1 MPHTVY
7 NAHDVAK
14 ATGIAYARPVTGRG
28 WPGWSYAGT
37 EYHEGGWDAMV
48 AATGITEWVRVLDD
62 WFPASVVPLLAS
74 CGVRDRH
81 GRKLTAKPGRPCEAV
96 IVSDSWYSPRC
107 ARPATT
113 TRPNIGMW
121 SRMDEVPCCAMHAN
135 VADRRKANTERIRR
149 QVREAS
155 ETARRRADA
164 LDAAAEVL
172 TWAGPLLAD
181 LGIHPATLTP
191 GTAGDRGGVLVPAET
206 VATLVELLT
215 GEHYVRP
222 SHDPEA

>member
-1 MPHTVY
+1 M
-7 NAHDVAK
+7 
-14 ATGIAYARPVTGRG
+14 
-28 WPGWSYAGT
+28 
-37 EYHEGGWDAMV
+37 
-48 AATGITEWVRVLDD
+48 
-62 WFPASVVPLLAS
+62 
-74 CGVRDRH
+74 
-81 GRKLTAKPGRPCEAV
+81 
-96 IVSDSWYSPRC
+96 
-107 ARPATT
+107 ATT
-113 TRPNIGMW
+113 TRRPAGLPYTLRAL
-121 SRMDEVPCCAMHAN
+121 SSAATLAADRL
-135 VADRRKANTERIRR
+135 ADRRKANTERIRR